1 MIVKLLKKVLIN
13 FLNRKIIILF
23 FFYKKK
29 KMDFT
34 INPKTG
40 RKIKIHGDTFY
51 DLIGEGYEWNGT
63 HFVYS
68 NEFRENNLENS
79 GWMEKMVKDIR
90 KYDMVKPL
98 KAEFLKSGEHRARL
112 LPDYDPK
119 LVKTN
124 DESII
129 FMLAS
134 IDQTGILTKAKKFYS
149 TKHSD
154 IERELYITK
163 ILIQ

>member
-1 MIVKLLKKVLIN
+1 
-13 FLNRKIIILF
+13 
-23 FFYKKK
+23 
-29 KMDFT
+29 MDEYI

-51 DLIGEGYEWNGT
+51 DLIGEGYEWNGEN
-63 HFVYS
+63 FVYTTEF
-68 NEFRENNLENS
+68 NENKIENA
-79 GWMEKMVKDIR
+79 GWMKKMVNDIR
-90 KYDMVKPL
+90 KYDMIKPL
-98 KAEFLKSGEHRARL
+98 RAEFLKNGEDRARL

-163 ILIQ
+163 ILI